1 MAAALE
7 STKPATVLDSVKGAV
22 EAGLDSKKVAV
33 VIPIYNVKAYLS
45 ECLESVLNQTYKNL
59 EIILID
65 DGSNDGSSSI
75 ARDYFH
81 SDRRVSLI
89 CKANGGLSSAR
100 NAGLEYLCD
109 GLDLTLLSHTQCEG
123 KNDLAP
129 IYTFSAVLKPSAS
142 SLAYSLPGYTDSIS
156 VGGGGGQ

>member
-59 EIILID
+59 EIILIL
-65 DGSNDGSSSI
+65 
-75 ARDYFH
+75 
-81 SDRRVSLI
+81 SLI
-89 CKANGGLSSAR
+89 
-100 NAGLEYLCD
+100 
-109 GLDLTLLSHTQCEG
+109 H
-123 KNDLAP
+123 
-129 IYTFSAVLKPSAS
+129 I
-142 SLAYSLPGYTDSIS
+142 
-156 VGGGGGQ
+156 